1 MDYSPVKNHT
11 VSSPTGGRLINI
23 IGIRTVLIPVIINNK
38 VSEFTLIDIR
48 HMPNIEFNLL
58 STTQLDLLGYKH
70 ARGDGQKTFYDK

>member
-11 VSSPTGGRLINI
+11 VSSPTGGRPINI

-38 VSEFTLIDIR
+38 VSEFTLIDIH
-48 HMPNIEFNLL
+48 HMPDIEFNLL

-70 ARGDGQKTFYDK
+70 AGGDGQKTFYDE